1 MKLLSEEF
9 KEKVTTENS
18 VIGFYNNYDE
28 EGRLM
33 RKSRMPEFLTTMKY
47 IEKYLTPGAKII
59 EIGAGT
65 GRYSL
70 TLAEMGYDVTAVEL
84 VPHNIEIMK
93 KKVKANHNIKIFE
106 GNACDMSVFESDS
119 YDIVLLLGPMYHL
132 FTDEDKHKALGEAI
146 RLAKTNGV
154 IYASYCNNDTSI
166 YKFFFKNI
174 VLDYLE
180 KGLIKDNY
188 HTVSAPEEIFEL
200 YRKAD
205 IDRLMKSHNVTRLH
219 FVGVDML
226 SYICDDRLDLL
237 SNREFE
243 EYMKF
248 LSNLCEREDCVGLS
262 IHMLDVFKK
271 DS

>member
-1 MKLLSEEF
+1 MKLSEEC
-9 KEKVTTENS
+9 KKNTTTENS
-18 VIGFYNNYDE
+18 VIDFYNNYDE

-47 IEKYLTPGAKII
+47 IEKYLTPGARII

-84 VPHNIEIMK
+84 VPHNIELMK

-106 GNACDMSVFESDS
+106 GNACDMSAFESDA

-132 FTDEDKHKALGEAI
+132 FTDADKHKALGEAI

-166 YKFFFKNI
+166 YKLFYKNI

-180 KGLIKDNY
+180 KGLIKEDY

-205 IDRLMKSHNVTRLH
+205 IDRLMESHNVTRLH

-226 SYICDDRLDLL
+226 SYIFDDKFDDL
-237 SNREFE
+237 SDREFE

-248 LSNLCEREDCVGLS
+248 LFNLCEREDCVGMS
-262 IHMLDVFKK
+262 IHMLDVFRKN
-271 DS
+271 